1 MVVRPVVLPVAG
13 ARIVMPK
20 LKVAA
25 PPPFGNVMV
34 KLGAGPGVNVPTD
47 IPVPVGVV
55 ILKDVMVAEPV
66 PVVPPAAIL
75 TVATR
80 LPPLQLTGVLLQV
93 IVITGTVTDAVEMRL
108 AVPLC
113 VTTPVLGLIVKS
125 VVAS

>member
-1 MVVRPVVLPVAG
+1 
-13 ARIVMPK
+13 
-20 LKVAA
+20 
-25 PPPFGNVMV
+25 
-34 KLGAGPGVNVPTD
+34 
-47 IPVPVGVV
+47 
-55 ILKDVMVAEPV
+55 MVAEPV

-93 IVITGTVTDAVEMRL
+93 TVITGTVTDAVEMRL